1 MQKAIQTV
9 LSLIAALL
17 FFAGIGIIAYPSV
30 NKIMVDKSITKEVS
44 AFLERENP
52 NPQISVSSQ
61 PESIFPTEVLS
72 EGPKEHRALWE
83 AMYAYNEEI
92 HENHQVQTSNSGIFA
107 HAPFTL
113 SDYDL
118 DSEVFGILSIP
129 AIELEMPILLG
140 ASDQN
145 MIEGCGVLNQ
155 TSIPIGG
162 INTNCVIGGHRG
174 YQGAEYFLHVPDLV
188 PGDEVIITNLWETLT
203 YVVVDKT
210 IIDPYAVDEILI
222 QEGKDMVTLMT
233 CHPYASGGKQR
244 YLIYCERQSGSDSI
258 LTE

>member
-1 MQKAIQTV
+1 MQKAVQTI
-9 LSLIAALL
+9 LSLIAVLL
-17 FFAGIGIIAYPSV
+17 LLAGIGIMAYPTV
-30 NKIMVDKSITKEVS
+30 NKIMVDNSIMNEVS
-44 AFLERENP
+44 AFFERENP
-52 NPQISVSSQ
+52 DPQIRVNSQ
-61 PESIFPTEVLS
+61 TESISPTKDVE
-72 EGPKEHRALWE
+72 EGPSEHRALWD
-83 AMYAYNEEI
+83 AMKAYNKEI
-92 HENHQVQTSNSGIFA
+92 YENHQVQTANSGIFA
-107 HAPFTL
+107 HSPFTL

-140 ASDQN
+140 ATDQN

-155 TSIPIGG
+155 TSMPIGG

-244 YLIYCERQSGSDSI
+244 YLIYCERQSESDSI
-258 LTE
+258 LSE